1 MRIGCSVRTRIKLVE
16 LFAVLAGCLALPII
30 CSAQFPDAG
39 YSQSPRQSDQSGGR
53 ATQAIYTT
61 PSSPAAGGRQ
71 SSNID
76 AYGNPL
82 IVPAGYNQSCGCGDS
97 SGQCGGGYGG
107 CNGGCYG
114 GCNGGGYGPGGCGGN
129 GQGCG
134 CGGGFNSCMP
144 MGCGGTDPPNGY
156 ELMNDVGS
164 EGNAWDQRG
173 PHYFDIRTE
182 AVWLH
187 RDKTFG
193 DNVDFTT
200 LNVGNNVVLSS
211 DQLDASDQI
220 GFRAI
225 GRYDICALSVV
236 EFGYT
241 GIYDFSD
248 SATVTD
254 TSRPGNLY
262 SLFSRPA
269 PGTGNFGV
277 NPPTVSTGI
286 NPLPFTEQAIQQS
299 ISFKSDLQTAE
310 ISYRRYWLGW
320 SPRISGTLLAGF
332 RYTKVNED
340 FEFDSLGSPNT
351 FTRCR
356 TQRSNTRPMPSTI
369 CPVFRQVAMAGLA

>member
-1 MRIGCSVRTRIKLVE
+1 M
-16 LFAVLAGCLALPII
+16 
-30 CSAQFPDAG
+30 
-39 YSQSPRQSDQSGGR
+39 GG
-53 ATQAIYTT
+53 
-61 PSSPAAGGRQ
+61 
-71 SSNID
+71 
-76 AYGNPL
+76 
-82 IVPAGYNQSCGCGDS
+82 
-97 SGQCGGGYGG
+97 
-107 CNGGCYG
+107 
-114 GCNGGGYGPGGCGGN
+114 
-129 GQGCG
+129 
-134 CGGGFNSCMP
+134 
-144 MGCGGTDPPNGY
+144 GGTDPPNGY

-164 EGNAWDQRG
+164 EGNVWDQRG
-173 PHYFDIRTE
+173 PHYFDIRAE

-193 DNVDFTT
+193 DTVDFTA
-200 LNVGNNVVLSS
+200 LNVGTNVVLSS

-241 GIYDFSD
+241 GLFDFSD

-269 PGTGNFGV
+269 PGTGNFGI

-320 SPRISGTLLAGF
+320 SPRISGTLLGGF

-351 FTRCR
+351 FIVSNPAFEYRTGTENNLSGFQAGGDGWISLTQGLRLGAEVKAGIYDNHYNLQTTIQEGNVGSLSNVITPEKFDGDKVAFIGEASVDLVADITPSISLRAGYEVLTLESLVLAGDNFNTTSPFGNQGTRVPFVDNSGKL
-356 TQRSNTRPMPSTI
+356 TYSG
-369 CPVFRQVAMAGLA
+369 AHAGIEYTW